1 MRNGPTKII
10 LINAGKY
17 DEAEV
22 SLDGAIQIVG
32 RNNAG
37 KSTLINTLHFLY
49 IDDRSKMSFGPYTF
63 DQTLD
68 YYFINEHSYVL
79 FECRTLRG
87 QVVIGWRGASKA
99 SGADPERFFYL
110 GPYRREDFF
119 DERNRVR
126 KPAEINTRL
135 VEREY
140 QSLKKPAEHR
150 AILLS
155 SAAHRNNGLGSRVE
169 ALRPVP

>member
-17 DEAEV
+17 EYAEV
-22 SLDGAIQIVG
+22 SLDGAVQIVG

-37 KSTLINTLHFLY
+37 KSTLINTLQFLY
-49 IDDRSKMSFGPYTF
+49 IDERSRMSFGPYTF

-79 FECRTLRG
+79 FECRTVRG
-87 QVVIGWRGASKA
+87 QVVIGWRGANKA
-99 SGADPERFFYL
+99 SGAEPERFFYL
-110 GPYRREDFF
+110 RPYHREDFF
-119 DERNRVR
+119 DDRDRVR
-126 KPAEINTRL
+126 KSAEINTLL
-135 VEREY
+135 VDRDY
-140 QSLKKPAEHR
+140 QSLKKPAENR

-155 SAAHRNNGLGSRVE
+155 GAAQRNATAWASL
-169 ALRPVP
+169 P